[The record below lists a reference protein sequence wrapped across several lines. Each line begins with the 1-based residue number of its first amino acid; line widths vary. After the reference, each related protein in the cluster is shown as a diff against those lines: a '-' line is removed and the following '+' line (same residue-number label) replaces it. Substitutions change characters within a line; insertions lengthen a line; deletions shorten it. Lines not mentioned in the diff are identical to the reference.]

1 LRAKLFPSK
10 KIRLYKSDSF
20 TQIIRIASHTDQPDI
35 QTFRRPR
42 MKRAPFPGPADRAP
56 MTRHNDPLRL
66 ADIVQALCAGLSP
79 SAEGLEQ
86 MLDRI
91 ESVS

>member
-1 LRAKLFPSK
+1 
-10 KIRLYKSDSF
+10 
-20 TQIIRIASHTDQPDI
+20 
-35 QTFRRPR
+35 
-42 MKRAPFPGPADRAP
+42 
-56 MTRHNDPLRL
+56 MTRHHDPLRL